1 MGGGRGQT
9 PGCPWISAW
18 PVYHLAAQ
26 MVPLNYLSLG
36 ILKNV
41 PRAVT
46 HQAEMLTVFVTLLLL
61 ENDCVVSLVLG
72 WWSEFEDLCFGFV
85 AALFTSRKG
94 LVTVSAAHG
103 SLLWDAQ
110 SSNH

>member
-1 MGGGRGQT
+1 
-9 PGCPWISAW
+9 
-18 PVYHLAAQ
+18 

-61 ENDCVVSLVLG
+61 ESDCVVSLVLG
-72 WWSEFEDLCFGFV
+72 WWSEFEDCVLDLLLHCLHLV
-85 AALFTSRKG
+85 RG
-94 LVTVSAAHG
+94 LLQ
-103 SLLWDAQ
+103 SLLLMDL
-110 SSNH
+110 SSGMLRAVIINCMK